1 VRVRDHVAL
10 TTVGAMLL
18 YPRLKGAALAPWAV
32 GIFLDVDHYLWFCAH
47 ERTLSLKKAVRF
59 FNQAQPPQHA
69 GTRALHHPLILP
81 LLVALSVP
89 WRGAR
94 LLLMG
99 FVFHVGLDIYHQIR
113 LIGAR
118 RKALRRDDFTC
129 QQCGAQGA
137 DAIAHLWRQPLLL
150 PSYRTQHFISLC
162 GRCHEAAH
170 SKGTTG
176 EITRYP
182 FLVMHRPLA
191 QSEDARR
198 NMRHSP
204 VDTMEPSMASKSIS
218 TRRWLIRLYLRM
230 APALLVAMILAFSI
244 VRLTKRTG
252 LFATSRR
259 QASGRQAIGSS
270 LTSQESGA
278 TQQAI
283 DPSAI
288 TARRGYTR
296 HASGVYG
303 RLAVGLLI
311 ALVLIVT
318 FVRLIDLSSVAQR
331 LERLNIPLALLCGLV
346 FLGAFAVRAL
356 RWRGLLAPHQITARR
371 AVAIYQVATF
381 VNWLLPIRAGE
392 ITKCLLLRR
401 LNAIPISASLP
412 TVAMDKLMD
421 LLPAIGLFAILPF
434 LPLQLSRP
442 LWILLLSVLIVQI
455 AAGLFL
461 ALAVWRRQMALALLS
476 SFTAHLPALV
486 RRRVEPFTL
495 RFVEALLGMMMR
507 PRMLAIAMLYTLIAV
522 GLDALFCLLA
532 FQAVGASIAFPGAL
546 YGYTFYNMA
555 YLLPSPPGQLGSNE
569 LVGLL
574 VFSGLLHINRSAV
587 AAMFLF
593 SHPWTALLMASS
605 GILCLSAMGLTLR
618 STLAMMKAPAERAE
632 QRTVVVQT
640 SESADEGMTGRR

>member
-1 VRVRDHVAL
+1 
-10 TTVGAMLL
+10 MLL
-18 YPRLKGAALAPWAV
+18 YPRLRRAALAPWAV

-47 ERTLSLKKAVRF
+47 ERTMSLKKAVHF

-69 GTRALHHPLILP
+69 ETRALHHPLIFP
-81 LLVALSVP
+81 LLVALSIP

-94 LLLMG
+94 LFLMG
-99 FVFHVGLDIYHQIR
+99 FAFHISLDIYHQIR
-113 LIGAR
+113 LTGAR
-118 RKALRRDDFTC
+118 RKALQRDTFTC

-137 DAIAHLWRQPLLL
+137 DVVAHLWRQPLLL
-150 PSYRTQHFISLC
+150 PSYRTDHFISLC

-170 SKGTTG
+170 RKGTAK
-176 EITRYP
+176 EITRYHFP
-182 FLVMHRPLA
+182 VVCGHLA
-191 QSEDARR
+191 RSEDRPAE
-198 NMRHSP
+198 SAP
-204 VDTMEPSMASKSIS
+204 LTGQQDGATYGVKEYQSIT
-218 TRRWLIRLYLRM
+218 TRRWLIRLYLRL
-230 APALLVAMILAFSI
+230 AALLFVAMIMVFSF
-244 VRLTKRTG
+244 VRLTRRTG
-252 LFATSRR
+252 LPAASGRV
-259 QASGRQAIGSS
+259 ASGRQATGSS
-270 LTSQESGA
+270 LTASGSGA
-278 TQQAI
+278 TPQVI

-288 TARRGYTR
+288 TAKKGYMRRMG
-296 HASGVYG
+296 GIPG
-303 RLAVGLLI
+303 RVAVGLVI

-331 LERLNIPLALLCGLV
+331 LERLNIPLAMLSGVV

-392 ITKCLLLRR
+392 IIKSLLLRR
-401 LNAIPISASLP
+401 LNAIPISESLP
-412 TVAMDKLMD
+412 TIAMDKLMD

-434 LPLQLSRP
+434 LPLQLSRA
-442 LWILLLSVLIVQI
+442 LWILLLSVLIVQV
-455 AAGLFL
+455 AVGLFL

-476 SFTAHLPALV
+476 SFTAHLPAVV
-486 RRRVEPFTL
+486 RRRVEPFTQ

-507 PRMLAIAMLYTLIAV
+507 PRMLAIAMLYTLVAV

-532 FQAVGASIAFPGAL
+532 FQAVGASITFPGAL

-555 YLLPSPPGQLGSNE
+555 YLAPSPPGQLGSNE

-574 VFSGLLHINRSAV
+574 VFSGLLHINPSAV

-593 SHPWTALLMASS
+593 SHPWTALLMAAS

-632 QRTVVVQT
+632 QNAVAVQT
-640 SESADEGMTGRR
+640 SESTNVGVTNRR